1 MSSYRTSHIGENR
14 GQRYDATHANKV
26 DALIWDVFIKD
37 FVSDRMQSCAAQG
50 GTRYLDFAC
59 GTGRVLK
66 VGTEHFERCV
76 GVDISDDML
85 TVARDRVPTARFVCA
100 DVTVDGDS
108 VSGAF
113 DCVTLFRFLLNA
125 ERSLSLEVLA
135 WLADHM
141 PPGATLIGNNHMN
154 TVSFRGV
161 SSVVA
166 NAVLRSSHNHL
177 SRRGTAKMLEESGF
191 KICEWSGYRILPT
204 VMGKPIFGRNGQIA
218 LEKFSRALQLG
229 AIGSELVFVAERI

>member
-1 MSSYRTSHIGENR
+1 
-14 GQRYDATHANKV
+14 
-26 DALIWDVFIKD
+26 
-37 FVSDRMQSCAAQG
+37 MQSCAAQG